1 MAEDNTVEEA
11 WLLLWSLHDKYT
23 KEGLSNPNLQLGDLD
38 DGPFYEDYDEGTEE
52 PACSGNA

>member
-1 MAEDNTVEEA
+1 MEGNDADVEA

-38 DGPFYEDYDEGTEE
+38 DGPFYVDYDEGTEE